1 MWQGNRTETT
11 EDKMGDLTIKDI
23 AKLCNVSISTV
34 SRAMNNDPGINARTK
49 ERVLEVVNKFHYIP
63 NNSARNLKMVESNT
77 IVLLIKGINNPFF
90 QGLMAL
96 FESEMKKE
104 GYTFL
109 LQALKEEDDAATV
122 AMQLAKEKRLK
133 GIVFLGGRME
143 YPDADLQNIPIPFVL
158 CSVAV
163 EAERNVHSSPSVTID
178 DEKESYRAVNYL
190 ISEGHKSI
198 ALITGYREDTTVA
211 RLRLSGY
218 RKALEDAGIDF
229 DPDLVCFTPPDEDAY
244 TEQCGYDLAS
254 RMLRSGKKFTA
265 FYAIS
270 DRMAVGVYKAVYD
283 AGKKIPDDY
292 SVIGFDGIPLTKFMI
307 PPLTTMV
314 QPAEQMA
321 KSSMELLL
329 RQIGGED
336 VHEKLIYDAR
346 LKVRDSVRKI
356 DN

>member
-1 MWQGNRTETT
+1 MA
-11 EDKMGDLTIKDI
+11 DLTIKDI

-34 SRAMNNDPGINARTK
+34 SRAMNNDPGINAQTK
-49 ERVLEVVNKFHYIP
+49 ARVLEVVNKFHYIP
-63 NNSARNLKMVESNT
+63 NNSARNLKMAESDT
-77 IVLLIKGINNPFF
+77 IALLMKGISNPFF

-109 LQALKEEDDAATV
+109 LQALREEDDAATV

-163 EAERNVHSSPSVTID
+163 EAERSVNSSPSVTID
-178 DEKESYRAVNYL
+178 DEKESYRATNFL
-190 ISEGHKSI
+190 ISQGHRRI
-198 ALITGYREDTTVA
+198 AFITGHEDDSTVA
-211 RLRLSGY
+211 RLRYSGY
-218 RKALEDAGIDF
+218 RKALDDAGIPF
-229 DPDLVCFTPPDEDAY
+229 DRELVCFTPRDEESY
-244 TEQCGYDLAS
+244 TEKCGYDLAS
-254 RMLRSGKKFTA
+254 RILNSGRKFTA

-270 DRMAVGVYKAVYD
+270 DRMAMGVYKAVYD
-283 AGKKIPDDY
+283 AGRKIPDDY
-292 SVIGFDGIPLTKFMI
+292 SVMGFDGILLTKYMI

-314 QPAEQMA
+314 QPAELMT
-321 KSSMELLL
+321 KSSMDLLL
-329 RQIGGED
+329 KQIRGEE

-346 LKVRDSVRKI
+346 LKIRDSVRKI
-356 DN
+356 

>member
-1 MWQGNRTETT
+1 MA
-11 EDKMGDLTIKDI
+11 DLTIKDI

-34 SRAMNNDPGINARTK
+34 SRAMNNDPGINEKTK

-77 IVLLIKGINNPFF
+77 IGLLIKGINNPFF

-104 GYTFL
+104 GYTFQ
-109 LQALKEEDDAATV
+109 LQALREEDDAATV

-163 EAERNVHSSPSVTID
+163 EVERSSISSPSVTID
-178 DEKESYRAVNYL
+178 DEKESYRAANYL
-190 ISEGHKSI
+190 ISQGHERI
-198 ALITGYREDTTVA
+198 AFITGHEDDTTVA
-211 RLRLSGY
+211 RLRFSGY
-218 RKALEDAGIDF
+218 KRALEDANIPY
-229 DPDLVCFTPPDEDAY
+229 DPELVCYTPANQDSY
-244 TEQCGYDLAS
+244 TEECGYQLAS
-254 RMLRSGKKFTA
+254 RILKSGKKFTA

-270 DRMAVGVYKAVYD
+270 DRMAVGVYKAVDD
-283 AGKKIPDDY
+283 AGKKVPDDY
-292 SVIGFDGIPLTKFMI
+292 SVMGFDGIPLTKYMI

-321 KSSMELLL
+321 KSSMDLLMK
-329 RQIGGED
+329 QIRGED
-336 VHEKLIYDAR
+336 AHEKLIYDAR

-356 DN
+356 KRTAEFK